1 MAQLLVRNLET
12 QLKVR
17 LQKRAKRHGQSMEEE
32 ARDILRDALKQEDV
46 PDSGLG
52 TEIAALFSETGLKKT
67 FLKFAATRLR
77 PRPSNHD
84 SARYQRPLCADAPKA
99 RHCSH

>member
-32 ARDILRDALKQEDV
+32 VRDILRDALKQEDV
-46 PDSGLG
+46 PSSGLG
-52 TEIAALFSETGLKKT
+52 TEIAALFSETGLEET
-67 FLKFAATRLR
+67 FLKFAATWSSPQPL
-77 PRPSNHD
+77 NHD
-84 SARYQRPLCADAPKA
+84 SA
-99 RHCSH
+99 

>member
-1 MAQLLVRNLET
+1 MAQLIVRNLED

-46 PDSGLG
+46 PVGGLG
-52 TEIAALFSETGLKKT
+52 TEIAALFGQNGLERDIPEIRGHAVTPAT
-67 FLKFAATRLR
+67 FE
-77 PRPSNHD
+77 S
-84 SARYQRPLCADAPKA
+84 
-99 RHCSH
+99 

>member
-12 QLKVR
+12 QLKIR

-46 PDSGLG
+46 PGGGLG
-52 TEIAALFSETGLKKT
+52 TEIAALFREIGLEKDIPEIRSHAVTPAT
-67 FLKFAATRLR
+67 FE
-77 PRPSNHD
+77 S
-84 SARYQRPLCADAPKA
+84 
-99 RHCSH
+99 CSIPTSSRR